1 MSVDAMSYVKS
12 IEWDHR
18 ASWSLLLVIAENTFN
33 DTGICR
39 VGQSILAEESRSS
52 ERTVRNNLRILA
64 EGEIIKITPCG
75 DPNGGRLPDEIFLIG
90 FLEWLS
96 ETRKRKSAK
105 VAGKGE
111 GGNRQEL
118 PVQTGKFRQGNRQL
132 VAGLYKDTRT
142 SNRTSDARAARKDN
156 FDFGSEGSVEADTPA
171 PGPQEVAVTRN
182 TASWD
187 RWLSYLEQADRP
199 TAERMR
205 KAFVVFAATRDPLPN
220 SPPPRIPDAAIRG
233 KAHRGKA
240 A

>member
-1 MSVDAMSYVKS
+1 MSYVKS

-33 DTGICR
+33 DTGVCR

-52 ERTVRNNLRILA
+52 ERTVRNNLRVLEKGKVI
-64 EGEIIKITPCG
+64 EITPCG
-75 DPNGGRLPDEIFLIG
+75 DPKGGRSPDEILLVG

-105 VAGKGE
+105 VAGKGA

-142 SNRTSDARAARKDN
+142 SNRTSEARGARKDD
-156 FDFGSEGSVEADTPA
+156 FDFGSEGSGTPDSA
-171 PGPQEVAVTRN
+171 QSPATDEVAVTRN

-187 RWLSYLEQADRP
+187 RWLNYLDQTDKDAAD
-199 TAERMR
+199 RMR
-205 KAFVVFAATRDPLPN
+205 KAFVVFATTRDPAPG
-220 SPPPRIPDAAIRG
+220 SMPPRIPAPSVPR
-233 KAHRGKA
+233 KTPNGKA